1 MIKYWETLVNDYP
14 IISIEDPLD
23 ENDYEGYGQLTDLLG
38 KEYKLLGMIFLQQI
52 LRDFK
57 QV

>member
-23 ENDYEGYGQLTDLLG
+23 ENDYEGYGLNRFIRKKNANCWG
-38 KEYKLLGMIFLQQI
+38 
-52 LRDFK
+52 
-57 QV
+57 